1 MLDKKVEKT
10 FAEWMPI
17 NVRFLATY
25 PDFLSMG
32 IIIFFTVLLSTGMKS
47 SKNFNNICTSLNLI
61 TMLTA
66 VVACLTKVDI
76 NNWKISVNDID
87 ETHRKHA
94 GNGGFLPFGMAGVIA
109 ATPNCFFGY
118 TGFESSSN
126 ASEEAK
132 NPKRDIPIAIMISL
146 LITLMSYF
154 TISTVI
160 TLVWPYYLQD
170 EHAAFPH
177 VFEELGWTGVKW
189 VITVGSTCA
198 LSTTM
203 FGSMY
208 TMPRV
213 IYAMANDGLIFK
225 SLSKVNSVTKT
236 PLIATICSGA
246 VAGVITTFI
255 DLAQLVDFST
265 IESLLSYTIVPVSV
279 LVLRYKATDDI
290 KLEVSAEESIIPKSN
305 IIQKLFNLNNQT
317 ASTKE
322 TSHIANCAILLYV
335 LTAFFFT
342 WILVHGVSVLP
353 EVMYY
358 ICLSS
363 TIIGLLLLIIIMLRQ
378 PESNATLHFK
388 VPCSPF
394 IPCASVT
401 CNIYL
406 MMQLNLFT
414 WIGFVSWLVIGSLV
428 YFAYGMRHSE
438 ENLDK

>member
-1 MLDKKVEKT
+1 MIQEFLSAIIRRKNIHNEEPNRLARVMKLMDLVALGVGSALGLGLYVLAGSLAKSTSGPATNLAFILAALISLLSGAASAASAISKHIDSMLDKKVEKT

-160 TLVWPYYLQD
+160 TLVWPYYLQ
-170 EHAAFPH
+170 
-177 VFEELGWTGVKW
+177 V
-189 VITVGSTCA
+189 S
-198 LSTTM
+198 
-203 FGSMY
+203 
-208 TMPRV
+208 
-213 IYAMANDGLIFK
+213 IYRGN
-225 SLSKVNSVTKT
+225 
-236 PLIATICSGA
+236 
-246 VAGVITTFI
+246 
-255 DLAQLVDFST
+255 LV
-265 IESLLSYTIVPVSV
+265 
-279 LVLRYKATDDI
+279 R
-290 KLEVSAEESIIPKSN
+290 
-305 IIQKLFNLNNQT
+305 
-317 ASTKE
+317 
-322 TSHIANCAILLYV
+322 
-335 LTAFFFT
+335 
-342 WILVHGVSVLP
+342 
-353 EVMYY
+353 M
-358 ICLSS
+358 
-363 TIIGLLLLIIIMLRQ
+363 
-378 PESNATLHFK
+378 
-388 VPCSPF
+388 
-394 IPCASVT
+394 
-401 CNIYL
+401 
-406 MMQLNLFT
+406 
-414 WIGFVSWLVIGSLV
+414 
-428 YFAYGMRHSE
+428 
-438 ENLDK
+438 